1 MLLEVA
7 NLHVHYGA
15 AHAVKGVDFALDN
28 GGALALMGRNGA
40 GKSSTLKAI
49 IGLVRP
55 TSGTVRI
62 RGLEVQRLPPE
73 RIARLGVGYVP
84 EERRIF
90 QELTV
95 EENLE
100 VGLERRRG
108 AGRSALERAF
118 ALFPSLAERRNR
130 LGRELSGGEQQ
141 MLAIARALVGDP
153 SLLLL
158 DEPSAGLAPKVLD
171 QLAATL
177 GRLRAQGLALLL
189 SEQHL
194 GFASLLADRV
204 CVLEKGTVA
213 FRGSLTELIADEE
226 RLRAHLGLG

>member
-1 MLLEVA
+1 MLLEVVD
-7 NLHVHYGA
+7 LHVHYGA
-15 AHAVKGVDFALDN
+15 AHAVKGVDFALDT
-28 GGALALMGRNGA
+28 GRTLALMGRNGA
-40 GKSSTLKAI
+40 GKSTTLKAI

-55 TSGTVRI
+55 SSGTIRI
-62 RGLEVQRLPPE
+62 GGREVQRLPPE

-95 EENLE
+95 QENLE

-108 AGRSALERAF
+108 TGRSALERAF
-118 ALFPSLAERRNR
+118 ALFPSLAERRHR

-141 MLAIARALVGDP
+141 MLAIARALMGDP
-153 SLLLL
+153 RLLLL

-171 QLAATL
+171 QLAVTL
-177 GRLRAQGLALLL
+177 SRLCARGLALLL

-194 GFASLLADRV
+194 GFASLLAERV
-204 CVLEKGTVA
+204 CVLEKGTVV
-213 FRGSLTELIADEE
+213 FRGSLPELIADEE